1 MQSELIPYRC
11 SYS

>member
-1 MQSELIPYRC
+1 MQSEFIPYRC